1 MNDGGALRVA
11 AARSSGM
18 AMQPSPLATSLTR
31 VALDA
36 GHPAASSPLLVSK
49 GNVGDA
55 VTTLNSN
62 PNPTQSMTR
71 ADPTIPQF
79 KKKKKKKKLL
89 KTTEFGD
96 KYEWTGEI
104 LGTGAY
110 STVREAKH
118 KGTGEIYAVKQINKM
133 AAHDLADDVR
143 AQVFD
148 EYDLLQRCRVDGKPH
163 PNILDMVDFF
173 EDELDYL
180 MVFEKMAG
188 GELLQHIYAR
198 KTFTEREAADVTR
211 DIASALAHLHQ
222 RGIAHRDLKPQNI
235 LCSSDK
241 HASPAKL
248 CDFNL
253 GHAAK
258 DGSQSPVITRDPVGT
273 PDYMSP
279 EVIRQQQGEDIT
291 YNKSCDVWGLGVI
304 VYIMLSGE
312 APFDAGEC
320 GGKYCG
326 WREGDNCSRCLE
338 NLQDEITDGHL
349 TFDGPQWKN
358 ISGAAKDL
366 LGRMLVPE
374 EGRISAANILRH
386 PWVRQIAPST
396 PLATPDV
403 LRRPSAV
410 DFFNSFATGAN
421 ITNRALLDGA
431 EDGEL
436 LHRGVSMLPAGV
448 SKSSMM
454 ERRQR
459 RAQASQALSSFS
471 TVLELD
477 LEHVTTPHFRPL
489 AATKSG

>member
-1 MNDGGALRVA
+1 M
-11 AARSSGM
+11 
-18 AMQPSPLATSLTR
+18 PTP
-31 VALDA
+31 
-36 GHPAASSPLLVSK
+36 PAA
-49 GNVGDA
+49 
-55 VTTLNSN
+55 
-62 PNPTQSMTR
+62 
-71 ADPTIPQF
+71 
-79 KKKKKKKKLL
+79 
-89 KTTEFGD
+89 
-96 KYEWTGEI
+96 
-104 LGTGAY
+104 
-110 STVREAKH
+110 
-118 KGTGEIYAVKQINKM
+118 
-133 AAHDLADDVR
+133 
-143 AQVFD
+143 
-148 EYDLLQRCRVDGKPH
+148 
-163 PNILDMVDFF
+163 NILDMVDFF

-273 PDYMSP
+273 PDCTSEVPSPPPSIFLSLPPPICPSPSHCSVATCTAKAYCCTYSLFCLTHRRTSPNPPSHNTTDMSP

-421 ITNRALLDGA
+421 ITNRALDGP

>member
-1 MNDGGALRVA
+1 
-11 AARSSGM
+11 
-18 AMQPSPLATSLTR
+18 
-31 VALDA
+31 
-36 GHPAASSPLLVSK
+36 
-49 GNVGDA
+49 
-55 VTTLNSN
+55 
-62 PNPTQSMTR
+62 
-71 ADPTIPQF
+71 
-79 KKKKKKKKLL
+79 
-89 KTTEFGD
+89 
-96 KYEWTGEI
+96 
-104 LGTGAY
+104 
-110 STVREAKH
+110 
-118 KGTGEIYAVKQINKM
+118 
-133 AAHDLADDVR
+133 
-143 AQVFD
+143 
-148 EYDLLQRCRVDGKPH
+148 
-163 PNILDMVDFF
+163 
-173 EDELDYL
+173 
-180 MVFEKMAG
+180 
-188 GELLQHIYAR
+188 
-198 KTFTEREAADVTR
+198 
-211 DIASALAHLHQ
+211 
-222 RGIAHRDLKPQNI
+222 
-235 LCSSDK
+235 
-241 HASPAKL
+241 
-248 CDFNL
+248 
-253 GHAAK
+253 
-258 DGSQSPVITRDPVGT
+258 
-273 PDYMSP
+273 MSP